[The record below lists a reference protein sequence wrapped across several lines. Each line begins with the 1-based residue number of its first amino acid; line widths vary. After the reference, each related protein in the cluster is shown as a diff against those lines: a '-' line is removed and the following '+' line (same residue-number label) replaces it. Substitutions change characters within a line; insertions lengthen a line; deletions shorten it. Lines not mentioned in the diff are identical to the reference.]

1 MKRRIL
7 IVCILILSL
16 ILGQVSFAFAATG
29 SSDKPK
35 APTMNSAVLADD
47 GSVDVVWSKVSGADK
62 YEIYRATS
70 KSGKYTKIAT
80 VSSKNRIYNDTDVK
94 NYKNYYYKLK
104 TVDDGKK
111 SAYSKVVSAYVEG
124 PRISNDKINYIIK
137 WETGESHNMPAG
149 DAISTTASLVNGT
162 LKYKGMPTDNYKI
175 FYDKENVTIKKGK
188 NGKLQIMPK
197 TPGRYQCT
205 LIIGDEKGT
214 ITYDAEIGKYSDLT
228 FSWSQNNW
236 EQDSMSVKIPK
247 YSESTL
253 AMKYKG
259 KAIKDFKVTSSNKNV
274 CTVAKNGSKVT
285 VTNKGPGKC
294 NITVTYKGKKT
305 IFQWIVKRGL
315 ATADYIYVDEIPVA
329 KSVDPKEAKAAIKAI
344 TTTRYND
351 KQVVSWVK
359 TGTSYEKWIDKVETP
374 AEAVQLLTATG
385 YSVNSDKYRDDTLS
399 SGWIEDQG
407 LEWAFKWTTDR
418 NFYEGF
424 GKCQGTSN
432 LINALLKDDLQE
444 QGYIRFED
452 NGGGHC
458 FNYFK
463 VNDLYVM
470 CDFVGIP
477 NQSVFGVVKYPADTT
492 AYIIFV
498 SSTPEELAE
507 YYINYGP
514 FAEDFRNIGNLH
526 HLYMYPMEGVANAV
540 AHDGTTPD
548 EKNYWPYIPIE
559 WNGQKMKD
567 IMMNLYVEE
576 GYEYYFVPLLDK
588 SRWPEWAK

>member
-1 MKRRIL
+1 MKRRTL

-16 ILGQVSFAFAATG
+16 VLGETCFASAATS

-35 APTMNSAVLADD
+35 APTINSAVLADD

-80 VSSKNRIYNDTDVK
+80 VSSNNRIYNDTDVED
-94 NYKNYYYKLK
+94 YKNYYYKLK
-104 TVDDGKK
+104 AVDDGKK

-124 PRISNDKINYIIK
+124 YKIDNRNIQLSIQF
-137 WETGESHNMPAG
+137 ENGEKITMRAG
-149 DAISTTASLVNGT
+149 DGTSTTACPLNCT
-162 LKYKGMPTDNYKI
+162 LKYNGKITDDSKI
-175 FYDKENVTIKKGK
+175 FYDKENVTIKKGT
-188 NGKLQIMPK
+188 NGRIQIKPE
-197 TPGRYQCT
+197 TAGYYLFT
-205 LIIGDEKGT
+205 FAIGEEKGT
-214 ITYDAEIGKYSDLT
+214 FSYNAELSEYSDLT
-228 FSWSQNNW
+228 FTWKQGEA
-236 EQDSMSVKIPK
+236 EQDSMSVKIPELK
-247 YSESTL
+247 ESVLTI
-253 AMKYKG
+253 KYKG
-259 KAIKDFKVTSSNKNV
+259 KVIKDFKVTTSNKNV
-274 CTVAKNGSKVT
+274 CTVKKNGSKVT
-285 VTNKGPGKC
+285 VTNKAPGKC
-294 NITVTYKGKKT
+294 NITVTYKGEKSVFK
-305 IFQWIVKRGL
+305 WIVRGGS

-344 TTTRYND
+344 TTTRYSD

-385 YSVNSDKYRDDTLS
+385 YSENSDKYRDDTLT

-477 NQSVFGVVKYPADTT
+477 NQSVFGFVKYPADTT

-540 AHDGTTPD
+540 ARDGTTHD
-548 EKNYWPYIPIE
+548 EENYWPYIPIE